1 MTLSEALSIILSR
14 LSHLYT
20 QNYTSR
26 RVLCTSVLLIRGHN
40 YTNRSSLHFDDV
52 QKKLSLWYG
61 SRVRDKVVCTC
72 TTSSPR
78 LMLALVPSGV
88 YIMIWN
94 NSDKWVATTITTVD
108 SPTNRNLVHGLLHVL
123 YSGNV
128 LRWVVLVKHL
138 PHGLYNAFDTLDK
151 HFNNI

>member
-1 MTLSEALSIILSR
+1 MMTLSEALSIILSR

-20 QNYTSR
+20 FATDYNITTLHAECCALQYSCYVGIIT
-26 RVLCTSVLLIRGHN
+26 LIETHYILMMYRKSYHSD
-40 YTNRSSLHFDDV
+40 TDRELETKSFV
-52 QKKLSLWYG
+52 
-61 SRVRDKVVCTC
+61 
-72 TTSSPR
+72 PR

-94 NSDKWVATTITTVD
+94 NSDKWVTTTITTVD
-108 SPTNRNLVHGLLHVL
+108 SPTNGNLVHGLLHVL
-123 YSGNV
+123 YV
-128 LRWVVLVKHL
+128 FCWVVLVKHL